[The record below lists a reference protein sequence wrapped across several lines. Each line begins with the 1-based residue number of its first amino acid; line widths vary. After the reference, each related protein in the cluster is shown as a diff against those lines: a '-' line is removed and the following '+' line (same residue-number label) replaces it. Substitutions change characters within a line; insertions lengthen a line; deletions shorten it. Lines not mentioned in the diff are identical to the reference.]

1 MNRLIKAKKQITV
14 CFGILLTVSWILYAI
29 FGENEGKIEEL
40 IFTPVFTVIVY
51 AIMRLQL
58 RWWCS
63 NRQESYVIKVCVF
76 ELVFGALFFLLGIPT
91 MILDFPPSPLFIGIT
106 AALIL
111 SAINAAERY
120 LDKK

>member
-1 MNRLIKAKKQITV
+1 MKKLIKAKKQITV

-40 IFTPVFTVIVY
+40 IITPVFTVIVY

-63 NRQESYVIKVCVF
+63 NRHESYVTKVCVF
-76 ELVFGALFFLLGIPT
+76 ELVFGALFFLLSIPT
-91 MILDFPPSPLFIGIT
+91 MILNFPASPGFIGIP
-106 AALIL
+106 AAMIL
-111 SAINAAERY
+111 SAINAADRY

>member
-40 IFTPVFTVIVY
+40 ILTPVFTVIVY

-63 NRQESYVIKVCVF
+63 NRHESYVTKVCVF
-76 ELVFGALFFLLGIPT
+76 ELVFDALCFLLCIPM
-91 MILDFPPSPLFIGIT
+91 MILNFPASPFFIGIV
-106 AALIL
+106 AAMIL
-111 SAINAAERY
+111 SAINAADRY
-120 LDKK
+120 IDKK

>member
-1 MNRLIKAKKQITV
+1 MKKLIKAKKQITV

-29 FGENEGKIEEL
+29 FGENERKIAEL

-51 AIMRLQL
+51 AIMRLQH

-63 NRQESYVIKVCVF
+63 NRHESYVTKVCVF
-76 ELVFGALFFLLGIPT
+76 DLVFGALCFLLCIPT
-91 MILDFPPSPLFIGIT
+91 MILNFPASPCFIGIT
-106 AALIL
+106 AAMIL